1 MATFTNQATLTYD
14 GGTTSSNIVSG
25 EILEVL
31 SATKTALS
39 DTYESGETI
48 TYIISIVNSG
58 ATAYTGLTITDN
70 LGAYP
75 FGTPPT
81 TLYPLT
87 YVPGTLTYLV
97 NGSVQPTPPVTAGP
111 PLTITGINVPAGGN
125 ATLIYNALANTYAPL
140 ADASTIT
147 NTATISGGGLTPL
160 TVTETV
166 TAANDTSLTIS
177 KAISPET
184 VVENGQLTY
193 TFVIQNT
200 GEAAVATDNI
210 TVSDT
215 FNPILDPITVTFNG
229 TPWTAGT
236 NYTYDN
242 TTGQFQTIAGQI
254 TVPGA
259 TYTQDPITGVWQTTP
274 GVAVLKVVG
283 TV

>member
-75 FGTPPT
+75 S
-81 TLYPLT
+81 
-87 YVPGTLTYLV
+87 GTLTYLV

-147 NTATISGGGLTPL
+147 NTATISGSGLTPL

-166 TAANDTSLTIS
+166 TAENDTSLTIS

>member
-1 MATFTNQATLTYD
+1 MAIFTNQATLTYD

-31 SATKTALS
+31 SATKTSLS
-39 DTYESGETI
+39 ETYESGETV
-48 TYIISIVNSG
+48 TYIISIINSG
-58 ATAYTGLTITDN
+58 STAYTGLTVTDN
-70 LGAYP
+70 LGAYS
-75 FGTPPT
+75 FGTPST

-87 YVPGTLTYLV
+87 YVAGSLTYLV
-97 NGSVQPTPPVTAGP
+97 NGSVQTTPTVTAGP
-111 PLTITGINVPAGGN
+111 PLTVTGINVPAGGN
-125 ATLIYNALANTYAPL
+125 VTLIYNALVNSYAPPAL
-140 ADASTIT
+140 NSQIT
-147 NTATISGGGLTPL
+147 NQATISGGGITPIQ
-160 TVTETV
+160 VSEIIS
-166 TAANDTSLTIS
+166 ASNETSLTIS
-177 KAISPET
+177 KAICPET

-210 TVSDT
+210 IVSDT
-215 FNPILDPITVTFNG
+215 FNPILDPIAVTFNG
-229 TPWTAGT
+229 TAWTAGT

>member
-25 EILEVL
+25 ELLEVV
-31 SATKTALS
+31 SATKTAL
-39 DTYESGETI
+39 TGIYESGDTI

-58 ATAYTGLTITDN
+58 SVAYTGLTVTDN
-70 LGAYP
+70 LGAYS
-75 FGTPPT
+75 FGTPAT

-87 YVPGTLTYLV
+87 YVSGSLTYLV
-97 NGSVQPTPPVTAGP
+97 NGSVQPTPSVTAGP

-125 ATLIYNALANTYAPL
+125 ATLIYNAEVNAFAAP
-140 ADASTIT
+140 ATGSTIT
-147 NTATISGGGLTPL
+147 NSATISGIGLTPI

-166 TAANDTSLTIS
+166 TAENDTSLTIS

-200 GEAAVATDNI
+200 GEAAIATDNI
-210 TVSDT
+210 VVSDT

-229 TPWTAGT
+229 TVWTEGI
-236 NYTYDN
+236 NYTYDT
-242 TTGQFQTIAGQI
+242 TTGQFRTIAGQI

-259 TYTQDPITGVWQTTP
+259 TYTQDPITGVWQITP
-274 GVAVLKVVG
+274 GVAVLRVTG